1 MCLVSLDSLKKFN
14 KTAILCPLLHEY
26 HPSRPSN
33 LAMTY
38 IKIRGISCL
47 FVRQIPLMLILF
59 PNIDMIGYN
68 MPSFDQSS

>member
-1 MCLVSLDSLKKFN
+1 MCLVSLDSTETIQQNYYFMSFVTL
-14 KTAILCPLLHEY
+14 
-26 HPSRPSN
+26 SRPSN

-38 IKIRGISCL
+38 IKIRGILYS

-59 PNIDMIGYN
+59 PNVDMIGYN